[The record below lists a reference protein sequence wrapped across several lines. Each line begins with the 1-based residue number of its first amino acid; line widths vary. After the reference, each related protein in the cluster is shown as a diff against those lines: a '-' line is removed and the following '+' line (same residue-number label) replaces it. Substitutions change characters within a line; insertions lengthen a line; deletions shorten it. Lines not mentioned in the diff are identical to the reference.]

1 MDIEQAKMTL
11 NTYFQMVDTVNKIS
25 ITGGEPLLNG
35 DLGEIIREIYKYE
48 NQILDE
54 IIMVTNG
61 TILLK
66 ETLLQIL
73 KCNPKVKVIIN
84 NYGEISKYA
93 EQNYQDLKKWD
104 IRSVLYDENNRYGW
118 IDCRNHDLKH
128 KTERDKERQA
138 QSCAF
143 FQGKKY
149 VINRGKLYTCTR
161 SAYRIQENV
170 IPYTE
175 NDYIDLLDND
185 TDIMQKREK
194 LFALTKLKYT
204 MSCAYCN
211 GLIENSKKYKAAEQL
226 KS

>member
-1 MDIEQAKMTL
+1 M
-11 NTYFQMVDTVNKIS
+11 
-25 ITGGEPLLNG
+25 
-35 DLGEIIREIYKYE
+35 
-48 NQILDE
+48 
-54 IIMVTNG
+54 
-61 TILLK
+61 
-66 ETLLQIL
+66 
-73 KCNPKVKVIIN
+73 
-84 NYGEISKYA
+84 
-93 EQNYQDLKKWD
+93 
-104 IRSVLYDENNRYGW
+104 
-118 IDCRNHDLKH
+118 
-128 KTERDKERQA
+128 
-138 QSCAF
+138 
-143 FQGKKY
+143 
-149 VINRGKLYTCTR
+149 INRGKLYTCTR